1 MTTIDIEE
9 DEDMEFHAAFT
20 GQDEQRF
27 PTLQS
32 AMAWA
37 QELQKPTGTIS
48 FQGKPIVRYSDG
60 NVNVA

>member
-37 QELQKPTGTIS
+37 QELQNPTGTIS
-48 FQGKPIVRYSDG
+48 FQGQPVVKYWKGSVD
-60 NVNVA
+60 VA